1 MFSQNS
7 SLLGDL
13 NGECFVYDGIIQLS
27 EFELKSI
34 VSLFKSIFF
43 FCFVLS
49 TNDSSDEQHHT

>member
-34 VSLFKSIFF
+34 ISLFKSIFF
-43 FCFVLS
+43 FVLF
-49 TNDSSDEQHHT
+49 

>member
-34 VSLFKSIFF
+34 VSLFKRIFF
-43 FCFVLS
+43 LFCFEYKL
-49 TNDSSDEQHHT
+49 